1 MQETKAPSQEL
12 LQPFQLINGLG
23 AESLTWLS
31 EQLVPITLPSG
42 TALTQEKM
50 TNRELYFIS
59 QGTLDVQKTAPG
71 GVPETILSLEATT
84 VIGEMSSL
92 LGRSAIASVI
102 ATSTVTGWKLDTRL
116 LRKAPPSLHLR
127 ERLLERVLKLVSSRL
142 ESTNQSVLK
151 LLQSKR
157 DDGSA
162 FSLKE
167 IDQFAQTWKAGL
179 SFTED
184 FQDLDESWSFE

>member
-1 MQETKAPSQEL
+1 
-12 LQPFQLINGLG
+12 
-23 AESLTWLS
+23 
-31 EQLVPITLPSG
+31 
-42 TALTQEKM
+42 
-50 TNRELYFIS
+50 
-59 QGTLDVQKTAPG
+59 
-71 GVPETILSLEATT
+71 
-84 VIGEMSSL
+84 MSSL
-92 LGRSAIASVI
+92 LGRSAITSVI

-162 FSLKE
+162 FNLKE

>member
-1 MQETKAPSQEL
+1 MQETKAPSPEL
-12 LQPFQLINGLG
+12 LQSFQLINGLG
-23 AESLTWLS
+23 AESLTWLR
-31 EQLVPITLPSG
+31 EQLVPITLSSG

-71 GVPETILSLEATT
+71 GVQETILSLEATT